1 MNLRICGSFDGSD
14 LTCAKIFALRSSS
27 RSMSAEIFSSLMD
40 VLSRFISE
48 MARLPSLIILSSSG
62 LPVLSSFFGGSGTV
76 TSTVPHTAFMIKY
89 TTADTMAI
97 KMNCGTR

>member
-48 MARLPSLIILSSSG
+48 MARLPSRIILSSSG
-62 LPVLSSFFGGSGTV
+62 FPVVSSFFGGSGTV
-76 TSTVPHTAFMIKY
+76 TSTVPHTAFIMKNTTPD
-89 TTADTMAI
+89 TTAT
-97 KMNCGTR
+97 KRKCGTR